1 MSQDFFTETVLPI
14 KNKLYRFALSITANN
29 VEAEDVVQE
38 VLVKIW
44 QKKQDWDKVSN
55 MEAWAM
61 RMTRNLS
68 IDKLR
73 SKHKKVVELDISYNG
88 SDNHTPEKIVQSKD
102 TFDHIKKL
110 MAELPAKQRA
120 AMQLRDIEGLSY
132 KEISEALEIP
142 LSQVKIY
149 LFRARTAIRKKL
161 IKSSLYE

>member
-14 KNKLYRFALSITANN
+14 KNKLYRFALSITASS
-29 VEAEDVVQE
+29 VEAEDIVQE

-44 QKKQDWDKVSN
+44 QNKQDWDKVTN
-55 MEAWAM
+55 MEAWGM

-73 SKHKKVVELDISYNG
+73 SKHKRVVELDTSFNG

-110 MAELPAKQRA
+110 MAELPEKQKA

-132 KEISEALEIP
+132 KEISDALEIP

-149 LFRARTAIRKKL
+149 LFRARTAIRNKL
-161 IKSSLYE
+161 TKSSLYE

>member
-14 KNKLYRFALSITANN
+14 KNKLYRFALSITANS
-29 VEAEDVVQE
+29 VEAEDIVQE
-38 VLVKIW
+38 VLIKIW

-55 MEAWAM
+55 MEAWGM

-73 SKHKKVVELDISYNG
+73 SKHKRVVELDTSYNG
-88 SDNHTPEKIVQSKD
+88 SDNHTPERIMLSKD
-102 TFDHIKKL
+102 TFDHIKKM
-110 MAELPAKQRA
+110 MAELPEKQRA
-120 AMQLRDIEGLSY
+120 TMQLRDIEGFSY

-161 IKSSLYE
+161 KKSSLHE